1 MLEIACHAWAYNNL
15 PLTEAVGTIARLGF
29 RNIDLGTGPHI
40 DVMNAA
46 KQPKSE
52 AERIRHLLEE
62 FNLAITDLYL
72 MLPFINAP
80 DQQKRDGQLLLLEK
94 LVPFAEELGTPG
106 ITVSPGIVHGD
117 GQDHSLARSVPALQ
131 RIMDITEDNDLR
143 ISFEPHMDSV
153 ATTPENI
160 MLLIE
165 AVPGLSLTI
174 DFAHFVA
181 QDVDWEQIRG
191 LYEYAAHV
199 QLRQATSGHLQTPFD
214 EGSIDMASL
223 VGELLQAD
231 YHGALSIEYMT
242 TVGWH
247 GMMEVST
254 TREAVKTRDVLRET
268 RSRLLAAKA

>member
-40 DVMNAA
+40 DVKNAA
-46 KQPKSE
+46 KQPKIE
-52 AERIRHLLEE
+52 AERIRHLLEDYG
-62 FNLAITDLYL
+62 LTITDLYL
-72 MLPFINAP
+72 MLPYINAP
-80 DQQKRDGQLLLLEK
+80 DPQRREAQLLLLEK

-117 GQDHSLARSVPALQ
+117 GQDHSLARAVPALQ
-131 RIMDITEDNDLR
+131 RIMDVTEDNDLR

-153 ATTPENI
+153 ASTPDNI
-160 MLLIE
+160 MLLLE

-181 QDVDWEQIRG
+181 QDVDWEQIRK

-199 QLRQATSGHLQTPFD
+199 QVRQATSGHLQTPFE
-214 EGSIDMASL
+214 EGSLDMASL
-223 VGELLQAD
+223 IQELMQAD
-231 YHGALSIEYMT
+231 YHGVLSIEYMT

-254 TREAVKTRDVLRET
+254 TEESVKTRDVLRDA
-268 RSRLLAAKA
+268 RNQLLQAQA